1 MDDFKLS
8 WRNIWRNKRRSALTI
23 LAIVFATALLVFMLS
38 FQLGSYDDMIN
49 ASVTL
54 DTGHIQ
60 IMPTGYHADQKIRNV
75 IDSPDKLLDTVK
87 QLPSVKGAAAR
98 AESFCLAS
106 SDNRTKGVLISGVH
120 PAQEQTVSRLSK
132 SMKTGEYLAA
142 DDADAAVIGLLLAKQ
157 LKLGI
162 GDELTLLGQGRDG
175 SIAAGIVTIKGIF
188 QSGVDEFDRNV
199 IQVPYAYFNDMFYM
213 NHTAHRIVVLLD
225 SLKTIEKSRSAIAS
239 RIDSAR
245 MDTDRLKIF
254 TWDILM
260 PGLRQTIRLDL
271 ISGFIMYGILI
282 IVVCFSILNTFL
294 MSILERKKEYGVL
307 IAIGTTPLRLMKFV
321 LTESML
327 MTLIGLIIGIGA
339 GTAVTLF
346 FSHHGI
352 GLGEAS
358 DMLSQYGISDR
369 LFPKLTLVS
378 LVSGPLLILVFT
390 FLTALIPALR
400 IRTLRPVE
408 AIHSI

>member
-142 DDADAAVIGLLLAKQ
+142 DDSDAAVIGLLLAKQ

-175 SIAAGIVTIKGIF
+175 SIAAGIVTVKGIF

-213 NHTAHRIVVLLD
+213 NHTSHRIVVRLD
-225 SLKTIEKSRSAIAS
+225 SLKPIEKTCTALAS
-239 RIDSAR
+239 RI
-245 MDTDRLKIF
+245 DTDRLKIF
-254 TWDILM
+254 TWDTLM
-260 PGLRQTIRLDL
+260 PGLKQTIRLDL

-307 IAIGTTPLRLMKFV
+307 IAIGTTPLRLIKFV

-346 FSHHGI
+346 FSLHGI
-352 GLGEAS
+352 GLGESS

>member
-60 IMPTGYHADQKIRNV
+60 IMPAGYHDDQKIRNV
-75 IDSPDKLLDTVK
+75 IDSPGDLLDTVK

-199 IQVPYAYFNDMFYM
+199 IQVPYACFNDMFYM

-225 SLKTIEKSRSAIAS
+225 SLKPIEKTCTALAS
-239 RIDSAR
+239 RI
-245 MDTDRLKIF
+245 DTDRLKIF
-254 TWDILM
+254 TWDTLM
-260 PGLRQTIRLDL
+260 PGLKQTIRLDL

>member
-120 PAQEQTVSRLSK
+120 PAQEQTVSRLSR

-142 DDADAAVIGLLLAKQ
+142 DDADAAVIGQLLAKQ

-175 SIAAGIVTIKGIF
+175 SIAAGIVTVKGIF

-213 NHTAHRIVVLLD
+213 NHTSHRIVVRLD
-225 SLKTIEKSRSAIAS
+225 SLKPIEKTCTALAS
-239 RIDSAR
+239 RI
-245 MDTDRLKIF
+245 DTDRLKIF
-254 TWDILM
+254 TWDTLM
-260 PGLRQTIRLDL
+260 PGLKQTIRLDL

-352 GLGEAS
+352 GLGESS

>member
-60 IMPTGYHADQKIRNV
+60 IMPAGYHDDQKIRNV

-120 PAQEQTVSRLSK
+120 PVQEQTVSRLSK

-199 IQVPYAYFNDMFYM
+199 IQVPYACFNDMFYM

-225 SLKTIEKSRSAIAS
+225 SLKPIEKTCTALAS
-239 RIDSAR
+239 RIDR
-245 MDTDRLKIF
+245 DRLKIF
-254 TWDILM
+254 TWDTLM
-260 PGLRQTIRLDL
+260 PGLKQTIRLDL

-327 MTLIGLIIGIGA
+327 MTLIGLIIGIAA

-378 LVSGPLLILVFT
+378 LFSGPLLILVFT

>member
-8 WRNIWRNKRRSALTI
+8 WRNIWRHKRRSALTI

-75 IDSPDKLLDTVK
+75 IDSPGDLLDTVK

-175 SIAAGIVTIKGIF
+175 SIAAGIVIIKGIF

-199 IQVPYAYFNDMFYM
+199 IQVPYAYFNGMFYM
-213 NHTAHRIVVLLD
+213 NHTAHRIVVRLD
-225 SLKTIEKSRSAIAS
+225 SLKPIEKTCTALAS
-239 RIDSAR
+239 RIDTS
-245 MDTDRLKIF
+245 RLKIF
-254 TWDILM
+254 TWDTLM
-260 PGLRQTIRLDL
+260 PGLKQTIRLDL

-294 MSILERKKEYGVL
+294 MSILERKKEYGML

-327 MTLIGLIIGIGA
+327 MTLIGLIIGIGV

-369 LFPKLTLVS
+369 LFPKLTPVS

>member
-38 FQLGSYDDMIN
+38 FQLGSYEDMIN

-60 IMPTGYHADQKIRNV
+60 IMPRGYHEDRKIRNV
-75 IDSPDKLLDTVK
+75 IDRPDDLLAAIK
-87 QLPSVKGAAAR
+87 GLPSVKGAAAR

-120 PAQEQTVSRLSK
+120 PAQEKTVSRLSS
-132 SMKTGEYLAA
+132 SMKTGKYLSA
-142 DDADAAVIGLLLAKQ
+142 DDADAAVIGLLLAKR

-162 GDELTLLGQGRDG
+162 NDELTLLGQGRDG

-199 IQVPYAYFNDMFYM
+199 IQVPYSWFNDMFYM
-213 NHTAHRIVVLLD
+213 NHTAHRIVVRLD
-225 SLKTIEKSRSAIAS
+225 SLKPIEKTCTAIAS
-239 RIDSAR
+239 RID
-245 MDTDRLKIF
+245 TDRLEIF
-254 TWDILM
+254 TWDTLM
-260 PGLRQTIRLDL
+260 PGLKQSINLDL

-307 IAIGTTPLRLMKFV
+307 IAIGTTPLRLIKFV

-327 MTLIGLIIGIGA
+327 MTVIGLIIGMAA

-346 FSHHGI
+346 FSSYGI

-369 LFPKLTLVS
+369 LFPKLSPVS
-378 LVSGPLLILVFT
+378 LFSGPLLILVFT
-390 FLTALIPALR
+390 FLTALIPALKL
-400 IRTLRPVE
+400 RTLRPVE

>member
-38 FQLGSYDDMIN
+38 FQLGSYEDMIN

-60 IMPTGYHADQKIRNV
+60 IMPRGYHEDRKIRNV
-75 IDSPDKLLDTVK
+75 IDRPDDLLAAIK
-87 QLPSVKGAAAR
+87 GLPSVKGAAAR

-120 PAQEQTVSRLSK
+120 PAQEKTVSRLSG
-132 SMKTGEYLAA
+132 SMKAGEYLTA
-142 DDADAAVIGLLLAKQ
+142 DDQDAAVIGLLLAKR

-162 GDELTLLGQGRDG
+162 NDELTLLGQGRDG

-199 IQVPYAYFNDMFYM
+199 IQVPYSYFNDMFYM
-213 NHTAHRIVVLLD
+213 NHTAHRIAVLLD
-225 SLKTIEKSRSAIAS
+225 SLNTIENSRKAIAGQ
-239 RIDSAR
+239 IDT
-245 MDTDRLKIF
+245 MDTAQLKIF
-254 TWDILM
+254 TWDTLM
-260 PGLRQTIRLDL
+260 PGLKQSINLDL

-307 IAIGTTPLRLMKFV
+307 IAIGTTPLRLIKFV

-327 MTLIGLIIGIGA
+327 MTITGLIIGMAA

-346 FSHHGI
+346 FSAYGI

-369 LFPKLTLVS
+369 LFPKLSPVS
-378 LVSGPLLILVFT
+378 LFSGPLLILVFT
-390 FLTALIPALR
+390 FLTALIPALKL
-400 IRTLRPVE
+400 RTLRPVE
-408 AIHSI
+408 AIQSI

>member
-1 MDDFKLS
+1 MDDFRLS

-60 IMPTGYHADQKIRNV
+60 IMPTGYHADRKIRNV

-87 QLPSVKGAAAR
+87 KLPSVKGAAAR

-120 PAQEQTVSRLSK
+120 PAQEQTVSRLSS
-132 SMKTGEYLAA
+132 SMKTGEYLAT
-142 DDADAAVIGLLLAKQ
+142 DDDDAAVIGLLLAKR

-199 IQVPYAYFNDMFYM
+199 IQVPYSYFNDMFYM

-225 SLKTIEKSRSAIAS
+225 SLNTIENSRTAIAEQ
-239 RIDSAR
+239 IDTIDTAR
-245 MDTDRLKIF
+245 LEMF
-254 TWDILM
+254 TWDTLM
-260 PGLRQTIRLDL
+260 PGLKQTINLDL

-307 IAIGTTPLRLMKFV
+307 IAIGTTPLRLIKFV

-327 MTLIGLIIGIGA
+327 MTITGLIIGIGA

-369 LFPKLTLVS
+369 LYPKLTLVS
-378 LVSGPLLILVFT
+378 LFSGPLLILVFT
-390 FLTALIPALR
+390 FLTALIPALK